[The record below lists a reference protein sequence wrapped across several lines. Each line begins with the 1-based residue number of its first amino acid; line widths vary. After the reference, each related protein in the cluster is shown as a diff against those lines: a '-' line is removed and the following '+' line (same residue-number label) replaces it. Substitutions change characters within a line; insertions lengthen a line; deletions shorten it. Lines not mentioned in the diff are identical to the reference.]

1 MKGVLTA
8 ILVLAMCLSTVNLGE
23 GLYIPSRLH

>member
-1 MKGVLTA
+1 MKGRSMA
-8 ILVLAMCLSTVNLGE
+8 ILVLAVCLSTVNLGE